1 MGDITRIPP
10 HSVESE
16 QSILGSILLDKDAI
30 ITVAETITPSDFY
43 KDAHRVI
50 YESMMALNNKNEPID
65 MVTLTD
71 ELRKRGYLDDIGG
84 VTYLTSLSTIVPTT
98 SNVKY
103 YADIVKEKSVLRQ
116 LIKASND
123 IINLG
128 YGSGESAE
136 NVLDFAEKKIF
147 DISQERTN
155 DDFKPINQVLMDTY
169 DMIESI
175 YSNKSDVTGVT
186 TGFKDDFKPIN
197 QVLMDTYDMIESI
210 YSNKSDVT
218 GVTTGFKD
226 LNKKINGLQRTDL
239 ILVAARPAM
248 GKTAFA
254 LNLVQNAAIKGNA
267 SVAVFSLEMS
277 KEQLAQRM
285 IAAQSNVELKKMKT
299 GTLNDADWPR
309 IISAMAVMSDAKIF
323 IDDTP
328 GIKINELRSKCRKLK
343 MEQGLDLVMID
354 YLQLMESDSKNESRQ
369 QEISKISRSLKI
381 LAKELDCPVV
391 ALSQLS
397 RAPEQRADH
406 RPVLSDLR
414 ESGAIEQD
422 ADIVMFLYRDEYY
435 HSDSEKKDLAEVIIA
450 KNRHGETGSVELV
463 WMGSIQRFG
472 DKVKDL

>member
-1 MGDITRIPP
+1 MADITRIPP
-10 HSVESE
+10 YSVESE

-30 ITVAETITPSDFY
+30 ITVAETITPTDFY
-43 KDAHRVI
+43 KDAHRII

-155 DDFKPINQVLMDTY
+155 
-169 DMIESI
+169 
-175 YSNKSDVTGVT
+175 
-186 TGFKDDFKPIN
+186 DDFKPIN

-435 HSDSEKKDLAEVIIA
+435 HSDSEKKDLAEIIIA

>member
-1 MGDITRIPP
+1 MADITRIPP

-30 ITVAETITPSDFY
+30 ITVAETITPNDFY
-43 KDAHRVI
+43 KNAHKVI
-50 YESMMALNNKNEPID
+50 YESMLALNNKNEPID

-84 VTYLTSLSTIVPTT
+84 VTYLTSLSTIVPMT
-98 SNVKY
+98 SNVER
-103 YADIVKEKSVLRQ
+103 YANIVKEKSMLRQ

-123 IINLG
+123 IINIG
-128 YGSGESAE
+128 YEGAESAE
-136 NVLDFAEKKIF
+136 EVLDFAEKKIF
-147 DISQERTN
+147 DISQERT
-155 DDFKPINQVLMDTY
+155 
-169 DMIESI
+169 S
-175 YSNKSDVTGVT
+175 
-186 TGFKDDFKPIN
+186 DDFKPIN

-343 MEQGLDLVMID
+343 MDQGLDLVMID

-435 HSDSEKKDLAEVIIA
+435 HSDSEKKDLAEIIIA

>member
-1 MGDITRIPP
+1 MADITRIPP

-30 ITVAETITPSDFY
+30 ITVAETISPSDFY
-43 KDAHRVI
+43 KDAHRII
-50 YESMMALNNKNEPID
+50 YESMMSLNNKNEPID
-65 MVTLTD
+65 MITLTD

-98 SNVKY
+98 SNVKN
-103 YADIVKEKSVLRQ
+103 YANIVKEKSVLRQ
-116 LIKASND
+116 LIKTSNE

-128 YGSGESAE
+128 YENSESSE
-136 NVLDFAEKKIF
+136 EVLDFAEKKIF
-147 DISQERTN
+147 DIAQERTS

-169 DMIESI
+169 GMIESI
-175 YSNKSDVTGVT
+175 YSKKSDVTG
-186 TGFKDDFKPIN
+186 I
-197 QVLMDTYDMIESI
+197 
-210 YSNKSDVT
+210 
-218 GVTTGFKD
+218 TTGFKD

-309 IISAMAVMSDAKIF
+309 IINAMAVMSDAKIF

-343 MEQGLDLVMID
+343 MENGLDLVMID

-422 ADIVMFLYRDEYY
+422 SDIVMFLYRDEYY
-435 HSDSEKKDLAEVIIA
+435 HSDSEKKDIAEIIIA
-450 KNRHGETGSVELV
+450 KNRHGETGSIELV

-472 DKVKDL
+472 DKVKDI

>member
-1 MGDITRIPP
+1 MADITRIPP

-30 ITVAETITPSDFY
+30 ITVAETISPSDFY
-43 KDAHRVI
+43 KDAHRII
-50 YESMMALNNKNEPID
+50 YESMMSLNNRNEPID
-65 MVTLTD
+65 MITLTD

-98 SNVKY
+98 SNVKN
-103 YADIVKEKSVLRQ
+103 YANIVKEKSVLRQ
-116 LIKASND
+116 LIKTSNE

-128 YGSGESAE
+128 YENSESSE
-136 NVLDFAEKKIF
+136 EVLDFAEKKIF
-147 DISQERTN
+147 DIAQERTS

-169 DMIESI
+169 GMIESI
-175 YSNKSDVTGVT
+175 YSKKSDVTG
-186 TGFKDDFKPIN
+186 I
-197 QVLMDTYDMIESI
+197 
-210 YSNKSDVT
+210 
-218 GVTTGFKD
+218 TTGFKD

-309 IISAMAVMSDAKIF
+309 IINAMAVMSDAKIF

-343 MEQGLDLVMID
+343 MENGLDLVMID

-422 ADIVMFLYRDEYY
+422 SDIVMFLYRDEYY
-435 HSDSEKKDLAEVIIA
+435 HSDSEKKDIAEIIIA
-450 KNRHGETGSVELV
+450 KNRHGETGSIELV

-472 DKVKDL
+472 DKVKDI